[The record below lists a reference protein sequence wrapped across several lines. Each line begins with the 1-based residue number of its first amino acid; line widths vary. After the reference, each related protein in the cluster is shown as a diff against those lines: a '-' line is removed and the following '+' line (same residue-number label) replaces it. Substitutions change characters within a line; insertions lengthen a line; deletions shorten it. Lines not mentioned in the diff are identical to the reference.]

1 MTRKSKS
8 GVKSKA
14 RPGSLLSPEAM
25 GGIVAGKGF
34 GFQTR
39 YAVCQLPG
47 WLLDPAF
54 HQLFH
59 EGTGDFDVRFRQ
71 GGQSS
76 RIHIQVKDHDVTPAE
91 CREAIEHFRKLDY
104 EHPQAYG
111 CFKLVCPGLADS
123 LRVVENGL
131 ARLRSAK
138 PFYDDLPTALAAT
151 KADVDERM
159 RKAGLNQE
167 QIDFIHSKVYL
178 EIVPVN
184 LNQDEH
190 ASNIF
195 VAEILKHPEYREMI
209 RQQVEPAFA
218 ELFRSVDAKR
228 GATIERNEIEEI
240 LRRSVAAIART
251 DKSICLWVQNWTQES
266 FDIPADYVVDW
277 SARFDRTARRVPT
290 EDVWN
295 GELVPELK
303 ALKDRIS
310 NERTE
315 RQIRFRGRCALSTS
329 IALGAT
335 FPVVGGWI
343 FEVPQPPAKEPWRSD
358 AAPANPLEMHVDVV
372 DGGGGTDADLVLGLN
387 IRGDLRE
394 DVRRYIE
401 GTGVLPRIFVF
412 AAPSAP
418 GSQSI
423 AGSEEAVA
431 FARAVREL
439 LGDLLKK
446 HGIRHT
452 RLFFYGPQALA
463 IFLGQHLTSIGEV
476 QLFEYQDPGYVS
488 SCTLRT

>member
-1 MTRKSKS
+1 
-8 GVKSKA
+8 
-14 RPGSLLSPEAM
+14 
-25 GGIVAGKGF
+25 
-34 GFQTR
+34 
-39 YAVCQLPG
+39 
-47 WLLDPAF
+47 
-54 HQLFH
+54 
-59 EGTGDFDVRFRQ
+59 
-71 GGQSS
+71 
-76 RIHIQVKDHDVTPAE
+76 VKDHDVTPAE
-91 CREAIEHFRKLDY
+91 CREVLEHFLKLDS
-104 EHPQAYG
+104 EHPQTYK

-123 LRVVENGL
+123 LRAIEHGL
-131 ARLRSAK
+131 ARLRNAT
-138 PFYDDLPTALAAT
+138 PFYNDLPAALTAT
-151 KADVDERM
+151 KADVDDRM

-167 QIDFIHSKVYL
+167 QIEFIHSKVYL
-178 EIVPVN
+178 EIVSVN
-184 LNQDEH
+184 LHQDEH
-190 ASNIF
+190 ASNMF

-209 RQQVEPAFA
+209 RQAVEPAFA
-218 ELFRSVDAKR
+218 ELFRSVEAKR
-228 GATIERNEIEEI
+228 GATIERSEIEQV
-240 LRRSVAAIART
+240 LRKSIAVIARI
-251 DKSICLWVQNWTQES
+251 DKSICLWVQNWTKES

-277 SARFDRTARRVPT
+277 SARFDRTARRVPA

-303 ALKDRIS
+303 ALKDRIA

-315 RQIRFRGRCALSTS
+315 REIRFRGRCALSTS
-329 IALGAT
+329 IALGAA
-335 FPVVGGWI
+335 FPVVGGWV

-358 AAPANPLEMHVDVV
+358 ATPASPFEMLVDIV
-372 DGGGGTDADLVLGLN
+372 DGGGGTDSDLVLGLN
-387 IRGDLRE
+387 IRGDGRE
-394 DVRRYIE
+394 DVRRHVQS
-401 GTGVLPRIFVF
+401 TGVSPKLFVF

-476 QLFEYQDPGYVS
+476 QLFEYQDPGYVP